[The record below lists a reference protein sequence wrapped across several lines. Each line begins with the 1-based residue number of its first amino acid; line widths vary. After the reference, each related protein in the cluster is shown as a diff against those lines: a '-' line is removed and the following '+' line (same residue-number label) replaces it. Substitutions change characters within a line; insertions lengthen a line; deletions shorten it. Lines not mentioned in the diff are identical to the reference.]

1 MLRRLFCLLFWQR
14 WTQSFVTPSILPIIL
29 AEMDTI
35 FNTKATVNPEL
46 TNNPVTFP
54 AILEKQNVNIDPLF
68 VGAGERCTGVRVIYQ
83 IADVTTLPTSS
94 ATPIAGECDLTTGDR
109 MSTKAVEYDFNTFI
123 KPSIQVND
131 EDCDNLV
138 KYAQRV
144 AFLLAQKM
152 HLITRTLNE
161 DAITLLETNKSVA
174 DPALGVDDVTVVAGE
189 YTITGAQFWKGEG
202 AADTLAIFDQM
213 ARKIGLPN
221 NYYIISGTALRV
233 PYDLARDK
241 SVNDN
246 QRSFALTFQRRDIY
260 WDEDNL
266 DVIAGAECVYLVDP
280 NAIVFYP
287 YAEYPQADANLT
299 GDQYKWGDKNNT
311 LRFSLPLQY
320 YNMYQDGDLSMMPVM
335 FANNGQMEQVYIDVR
350 YQKTCNSTDTKYGK
364 PSLDH
369 VWELDFV
376 GLLDVIPKE
385 GDNSGIVRV
394 NKAI

>member
-1 MLRRLFCLLFWQR
+1 MPD
-14 WTQSFVTPSILPIIL
+14 VTPSILPIIL

-83 IADVTTLPTSS
+83 IADVTTLPTHS

-109 MSTKAVEYDFNTFI
+109 MSTKAVEYDFNCFI

-152 HLITRTLNE
+152 HLITRSLNE
-161 DAITLLETNKSVA
+161 QAITLLETNKSVA

-189 YTITGAQFWKGEG
+189 YTITGASFWKGEG

-287 YAEYPQADANLT
+287 YAEYPQADAQLT
-299 GDQYKWGDKNNT
+299 ADQYKWGDKNNT

-320 YNMYQDGDLSMMPVM
+320 YNMYQDGDLSMTPVM

-394 NKAI
+394 NKAL

>member
-1 MLRRLFCLLFWQR
+1 MPD
-14 WTQSFVTPSILPIIL
+14 VTPSILPIIL

-394 NKAI
+394 NKAV

>member
-1 MLRRLFCLLFWQR
+1 MPD
-14 WTQSFVTPSILPIIL
+14 VTPSILPIIL

-35 FNTKATVNPEL
+35 FNTKATVNSEL

-394 NKAI
+394 NKAL

>member
-1 MLRRLFCLLFWQR
+1 MPD
-14 WTQSFVTPSILPIIL
+14 VTPSILPIIL

-161 DAITLLETNKSVA
+161 DAITLLETAAEGRGAN
-174 DPALGVDDVTVVAGE
+174 PA
-189 YTITGAQFWKGEG
+189 
-202 AADTLAIFDQM
+202 
-213 ARKIGLPN
+213 
-221 NYYIISGTALRV
+221 
-233 PYDLARDK
+233 
-241 SVNDN
+241 
-246 QRSFALTFQRRDIY
+246 
-260 WDEDNL
+260 
-266 DVIAGAECVYLVDP
+266 
-280 NAIVFYP
+280 
-287 YAEYPQADANLT
+287 
-299 GDQYKWGDKNNT
+299 
-311 LRFSLPLQY
+311 
-320 YNMYQDGDLSMMPVM
+320 
-335 FANNGQMEQVYIDVR
+335 
-350 YQKTCNSTDTKYGK
+350 
-364 PSLDH
+364 
-369 VWELDFV
+369 
-376 GLLDVIPKE
+376 
-385 GDNSGIVRV
+385 
-394 NKAI
+394 

>member
-1 MLRRLFCLLFWQR
+1 MPD
-14 WTQSFVTPSILPIIL
+14 VTPSILPIIL

-46 TNNPVTFP
+46 TNDPVTFP

-94 ATPIAGECDLTTGDR
+94 STPIAGECDLTTGDR

-161 DAITLLETNKSVA
+161 NAITLLETNKSVA

-394 NKAI
+394 NKAL

>member
-1 MLRRLFCLLFWQR
+1 MPD
-14 WTQSFVTPSILPIIL
+14 VTPSILPIIL

-266 DVIAGAECVYLVDP
+266 DVIADAECVYLVDP

-394 NKAI
+394 NKAV

>member
-1 MLRRLFCLLFWQR
+1 MPD
-14 WTQSFVTPSILPIIL
+14 VTPSILPIIL

-123 KPSIQVND
+123 KPYILVND

-394 NKAI
+394 NKAL

>member
-1 MLRRLFCLLFWQR
+1 MPD
-14 WTQSFVTPSILPIIL
+14 VTPSILPIIL
-29 AEMDTI
+29 AEMESI

-46 TNNPVTFP
+46 TNNPVAFP

-109 MSTKAVEYDFNTFI
+109 MSTKAVEYDLNTFI

-138 KYAQRV
+138 KFAQRV

-174 DPALGVDDVTVVAGE
+174 DPALGVDDVTVVGGE

-233 PYDLARDK
+233 PYDLAQDK
-241 SVNDN
+241 RVNDN
-246 QRSFALTFQRRDIY
+246 ERSFALTFQRRDIY

-280 NAIVFYP
+280 NAIVFYSI
-287 YAEYPQADANLT
+287 AEYPQADANLT

-320 YNMYQDGDLSMMPVM
+320 YNMYQDGDLSLLPVM
-335 FANNGQMEQVYIDVR
+335 YANNGQMEPVFIDVR
-350 YQKTCNSTDTKYGK
+350 YQKTCNSTDNKYGK

-369 VWELDFV
+369 VWELDFS

-394 NKAI
+394 NKAL

>member
-1 MLRRLFCLLFWQR
+1 MPD
-14 WTQSFVTPSILPIIL
+14 VTPSILPIIL

-394 NKAI
+394 NKAL

>member
-1 MLRRLFCLLFWQR
+1 
-14 WTQSFVTPSILPIIL
+14 
-29 AEMDTI
+29 
-35 FNTKATVNPEL
+35 
-46 TNNPVTFP
+46 
-54 AILEKQNVNIDPLF
+54 
-68 VGAGERCTGVRVIYQ
+68 
-83 IADVTTLPTSS
+83 
-94 ATPIAGECDLTTGDR
+94 

-260 WDEDNL
+260 
-266 DVIAGAECVYLVDP
+266 
-280 NAIVFYP
+280 
-287 YAEYPQADANLT
+287 
-299 GDQYKWGDKNNT
+299 
-311 LRFSLPLQY
+311 LP
-320 YNMYQDGDLSMMPVM
+320 
-335 FANNGQMEQVYIDVR
+335 
-350 YQKTCNSTDTKYGK
+350 T
-364 PSLDH
+364 
-369 VWELDFV
+369 
-376 GLLDVIPKE
+376 
-385 GDNSGIVRV
+385 SGR
-394 NKAI
+394 